1 MKIMK
6 GLLKKNQVIIYV
18 IALML
23 VTAGY
28 LNYTTNTAEQVSTQT
43 AMEMEANDD
52 MQIADIGDATLVNSE
67 AVSENEVEENVT
79 ENTSADINIT
89 KNSNTTE
96 NNTANTVTQTSATVT
111 TDEYFTKSKLE
122 RNTMYSQMIES
133 YENVLNSSNSLETQ
147 KQSATEEIKKINDT
161 KNSIMICENLIS
173 TKGFTNNIIFI
184 NGDSISVIIGA
195 EQLQQEEVA
204 QIQNIISRELNAEI
218 ENIHISTKQGVQN
231 MQENYEV
238 SKNFLINMNLGQFIK
253 IVVSNYANG
262 TKIQVRNSISNLCI
276 YQ

>member
-28 LNYTTNTAEQVSTQT
+28 LNYTTNTTEQVSAQT

-67 AVSENEVEENVT
+67 AVNENEVT
-79 ENTSADINIT
+79 ENTTVNET
-89 KNSNTTE
+89 ENTSNTNGTTTEETNKDIAQNTNTSE
-96 NNTANTVTQTSATVT
+96 NNTTTQTSTTVT

-122 RNTMYSQMIES
+122 RDTMYSQMIES
-133 YENVLNSSNSLETQ
+133 YEKVLNSSNSLETQ
-147 KQSATEEIKKINDT
+147 KQSATEEIKKINDI

-173 TKGFTNNIIFI
+173 TKGFTNNIVFV
-184 NGDSISVIIGA
+184 NGDSISVIIGV

-218 ENIHISTKQGVQN
+218 ENIHISTK
-231 MQENYEV
+231 
-238 SKNFLINMNLGQFIK
+238 
-253 IVVSNYANG
+253 
-262 TKIQVRNSISNLCI
+262 
-276 YQ
+276 